1 MHILFKKLFKS
12 KETKQPEND
21 TIHNILSKNQM
32 LYPLSLTLFK

>member
-1 MHILFKKLFKS
+1 MHILCKKLFKS

-21 TIHNILSKNQM
+21 TIHNMYRM